1 MATSV
6 LSKEAG
12 LKGKLERC
20 EKRKKET
27 RQNKKNNNT
36 NKETLS
42 FCEEN
47 SQILVHFQNKL
58 RHCQRH
64 LGPYDTKTATVT
76 GTSKT
81 QQGFFYE
88 ENNNS
93 TRAVHF
99 FAVPAQL
106 RCEMSKREWQGDKMY
121 LFSLN
126 QDTSPSF
133 SSNLTSIL
141 SSNWVTCFHERRH
154 FRIVRSR
161 LTLCRQPLLRK
172 KPHFGPNPSFLTV
185 FRPVSLHGNSQKR
198 DFQHSGLKFPLTG

>member
-1 MATSV
+1 MATNV

-27 RQNKKNNNT
+27 RQNKKKNNT

-161 LTLCRQPLLRK
+161 LTLCRQPLWTK
-172 KPHFGPNPSFLTV
+172 SF
-185 FRPVSLHGNSQKR
+185 FFNRFSASQHAGNSQKR

>member
-27 RQNKKNNNT
+27 RQNKKKNNT
-36 NKETLS
+36 NNETLS

-126 QDTSPSF
+126 QD
-133 SSNLTSIL
+133 N
-141 SSNWVTCFHERRH
+141 
-154 FRIVRSR
+154 
-161 LTLCRQPLLRK
+161 Q
-172 KPHFGPNPSFLTV
+172 
-185 FRPVSLHGNSQKR
+185 
-198 DFQHSGLKFPLTG
+198 